1 MATLRIATGVTF
13 LNRNEIVLLLCL
25 KRPQKLLII
34 LSIKSEGQP
43 VTCRAL
49 HDTVSP
55 SLPRLLPRSLR
66 PPHRLPCRSFR
77 FTAAEDL
84 VFCPRA
90 SRPPRMHSVCP
101 DVLFPK
107 TGIFSDRA
115 RKVARLSPAR
125 RLLSVPHTL
134 LLFCDTFRH
143 MSAVIFLFIDCLPL
157 LGRRFQER

>member
-66 PPHRLPCRSFR
+66 PRRARPTGFLAIPSGSLLPKTWCSAPEPHDLPGCIRSAQMSSSQR
-77 FTAAEDL
+77 
-84 VFCPRA
+84 RA
-90 SRPPRMHSVCP
+90 SSPTTPVKSHVSPLPVAFFPCPTHCCFSVTP
-101 DVLFPK
+101 
-107 TGIFSDRA
+107 
-115 RKVARLSPAR
+115 
-125 RLLSVPHTL
+125 
-134 LLFCDTFRH
+134 
-143 MSAVIFLFIDCLPL
+143 SAICQL
-157 LGRRFQER
+157 

>member
-49 HDTVSP
+49 HDTVSH

-66 PPHRLPCRSFR
+66 PPRRLPCRSFR

-115 RKVARLSPAR
+115 CKVARLSLPVAFFPCPTHCCF
-125 RLLSVPHTL
+125 SVTP
-134 LLFCDTFRH
+134 
-143 MSAVIFLFIDCLPL
+143 SAICQL
-157 LGRRFQER
+157 